1 MKLKNKII
9 SLAVC
14 LSFCLVALFNAVYF
28 SDKNIKTHQ
37 TIMNNSDI
45 DYMSLLEDFDE
56 KELVVEEDKV
66 KLDATQYLDEDF
78 FSELDNLSYNDEVVP
93 NSYIDY
99 SFDIDGVSSLI
110 IVTISFYEN
119 NELVSVE
126 TMKGVP
132 FTNEEGKLDAIFNDE
147 GEVVYLSDF
156 ADIDEFQN
164 CGLFSK
170 LKKAVKKVTKAV
182 TETVKVAA
190 VAVVGGAVLAGVAV
204 GVTALAYATGGA
216 SLPATLPAA
225 MSTLGW
231 ATAGLMTIVG
241 SVGVGTAII
250 DQGFNAM
257 PEEYSRG
264 DINSEPIKEVSRD
277 GVKSEALREY
287 IKETQKMEMN
297 DIIVDEIKVE
307 GTKLIIK
314 GETKTGAI
322 KEITVDKGSLVP
334 DKSFSS
340 FDQLK
345 KHLGSAGEGKAW
357 HHIVEQSQVGKNGIT
372 AEDVNNVN
380 NVIAIPHGKGTVH
393 AEISGHYSSKPNFT
407 NGLTV
412 REWLAQ
418 NMNFEEQ
425 FKYGMDYLK
434 QFGEVVATEEGWKF
448 FPFEK

>member
-1 MKLKNKII
+1 MKLKSKII
-9 SLAVC
+9 SLVVC

-28 SDKNIKTHQ
+28 RDENIKTHQ
-37 TIMNNSDI
+37 TIMNSSNI

-56 KELVVEEDKV
+56 KELVIEEEKV

-99 SFDIDGVSSLI
+99 SFDIDGASSLI

-190 VAVVGGAVLAGVAV
+190 VAVIGGAVLAGVAV
-204 GVTALAYATGGA
+204 GVTTLAYATGGA

-231 ATAGLMTIVG
+231 ATAGFMTIVG
-241 SVGVGTAII
+241 SVGVGSAII
-250 DQGFNAM
+250 NQGIDSIGNSSYNNGVEVENIKFEWLDKAFIATLEKGYTLSMDRAYYVAYVYGGQVNINKSVALNYVEALSVLIAAGLINEMIYPKGFEIITLNKFTNAM
-257 PEEYSRG
+257 LTVYRELISK
-264 DINSEPIKEVSRD
+264 NIKTDKIGVYTQLRD
-277 GVKSEALREY
+277 DAAKLAYACGGFH
-287 IKETQKMEMN
+287 
-297 DIIVDEIKVE
+297 E
-307 GTKLIIK
+307 GFYRAENHK
-314 GETKTGAI
+314 A
-322 KEITVDKGSLVP
+322 
-334 DKSFSS
+334 FS
-340 FDQLK
+340 
-345 KHLGSAGEGKAW
+345 G
-357 HHIVEQSQVGKNGIT
+357 
-372 AEDVNNVN
+372 
-380 NVIAIPHGKGTVH
+380 
-393 AEISGHYSSKPNFT
+393 SGHYYHFHDAKKAIHVF
-407 NGLTV
+407 
-412 REWLAQ
+412 
-418 NMNFEEQ
+418 
-425 FKYGMDYLK
+425 YGN
-434 QFGEVVATEEGWKF
+434 
-448 FPFEK
+448 PS